1 MSVPNI
7 IPENIGPPSYLS
19 TGLGTFGTR
28 AEKTNPTSTF
38 VPADLAVVFHF
49 PHHLICE
56 TNGEA
61 LGLRDL
67 YGRLAGLSGLMLLFN
82 LPGGSS
88 LAAFCANR
96 VQTGRRALL
105 GNSAGAPLSGALLN
119 ATGRNWLA
127 VSLYSGSL
135 QIVGACVL
143 LYGAPLRYSLFLST
157 TDMLYIVARFKR
169 EPKVFSRY

>member
-1 MSVPNI
+1 MAHLTQMAFGIMYGLVCGCFIS
-7 IPENIGPPSYLS
+7 LS
-19 TGLGTFGTR
+19 
-28 AEKTNPTSTF
+28 
-38 VPADLAVVFHF
+38 PAVA
-49 PHHLICE
+49 
-56 TNGEA
+56 A
-61 LGLRDL
+61 QL
-67 YGRLAGLSGLMLLFN
+67 YGSGRLAGLSGLLLLFN

-157 TDMLYIVARFKR
+157 TDMLYNVARFKR

>member
-1 MSVPNI
+1 MAFGIMYGLVCGCFIS
-7 IPENIGPPSYLS
+7 LS
-19 TGLGTFGTR
+19 
-28 AEKTNPTSTF
+28 
-38 VPADLAVVFHF
+38 PAVA
-49 PHHLICE
+49 
-56 TNGEA
+56 A
-61 LGLRDL
+61 QL
-67 YGRLAGLSGLMLLFN
+67 YGSGRLAGLSGLLLLFN

-157 TDMLYIVARFKR
+157 TDMLYNVARFKR

>member
-1 MSVPNI
+1 MQMAFGIMYGLVCGCFIS
-7 IPENIGPPSYLS
+7 LS
-19 TGLGTFGTR
+19 
-28 AEKTNPTSTF
+28 
-38 VPADLAVVFHF
+38 PAVA
-49 PHHLICE
+49 
-56 TNGEA
+56 A
-61 LGLRDL
+61 QL
-67 YGRLAGLSGLMLLFN
+67 YGSGRLAGLSGLLLLFN

-157 TDMLYIVARFKR
+157 TDMLYNVARFKR